1 MKKTLIAFFICLLTI
16 NTASAQDQTGIF
28 SLSGNISYGTKI
40 ESLGVGLR
48 AQYGFIDRFRGVLE
62 YKYYI
67 DRHNWSAWGITADAH
82 YVLGITNSNFAF
94 YPIAG
99 VTLSRWTNDTGR
111 ADIPNIDRYKE
122 SFSRLGLNLG
132 LGFQIGLS
140 ENTFLQ
146 IEAKEALI
154 KKFSQ
159 FVISAGF
166 MYQF

>member
-1 MKKTLIAFFICLLTI
+1 MKKTLVALFICLLTF
-16 NTASAQDQTGIF
+16 NSASAQDQTGIF
-28 SLSGNISYGTKI
+28 SLSGNINYGTKI

-67 DRHNWSAWGITADAH
+67 DRHNLSAWGVTADTH
-82 YVLGITNSNFAF
+82 YVLGISNSNFAF

-99 VTLSRWTNDTGR
+99 VSLSRWTNDTGR
-111 ADIPNIDRYKE
+111 ADIPNTERHKDSDNRI
-122 SFSRLGLNLG
+122 GLNLG

-146 IEAKEALI
+146 IEGKEALI
-154 KKFSQ
+154 KNYSQ